1 MVVLRCGVESSV
13 GGGDVRLA
21 RPTARDTRNQFADVA
36 RSAGVNYELDLAV
49 FAVALVDAS
58 LRRLTMLAIILGG
71 LALAMAAAIV
81 VDIATDTQ
89 VG

>member
-1 MVVLRCGVESSV
+1 
-13 GGGDVRLA
+13 
-21 RPTARDTRNQFADVA
+21 VA
-36 RSAGVNYELDLAV
+36 RFAWLGNELDLAV
-49 FAVALVDAS
+49 FSVALVDAS
-58 LRRLTMLAIILGG
+58 LRRLVMFAIILGG